1 MRDKHEEDEDTE
13 DDVGGDINVGVDHWL
28 FFLFRELEEL
38 EAIKE
43 AEEAAL
49 AEAEAAAA
57 EAAAEAAAGLFGD
70 DDDEDD
76 MEKGDEGG
84 GGGSEVHSR
93 TGAPSPAKEVRA
105 RILILSQSLSQ
116 QWENYFL
123 SFKICCSF
131 IFMNFTPIGPY
142 WSSRFIQ

>member
-1 MRDKHEEDEDTE
+1 MSF
-13 DDVGGDINVGVDHWL
+13 L
-28 FFLFRELEEL
+28 LFRELEEL

-93 TGAPSPAKEVRA
+93 TGAPSPAKEVGA
-105 RILILSQSLSQ
+105 NHHLVLILNITVGKLIPGS
-116 QWENYFL
+116 
-123 SFKICCSF
+123 KTCS
-131 IFMNFTPIGPY
+131 IFFVLFNFT
-142 WSSRFIQ
+142 